1 MFKITVEDA
10 KPSKKKLH
18 IEIPTE
24 DVLKKEAEIVGNIR
38 KTANI
43 KGFRKGKVPKDIIMK
58 TYKKDI
64 EEDTKRELMNVAYEF
79 AVSEYKLNPV
89 SNPVF
94 TSVLYEEN
102 KPFSFDASVDVK
114 PQFELKEYKH
124 IPVTKESLKVTQD
137 EIEKAIKQLQE
148 AFSSLED
155 KNGVVEDEDI
165 VVLSINSIDKK
176 TNNPIKEFSGENL
189 YVEMGKKQL
198 IEEIEKEIYGTKAG
212 DEKIFD
218 VKFNNDYPLR
228 FIKGKDITFDV
239 KIKSVKRKVP
249 PELNDEFAQKV
260 NKEFKTFDDL
270 KKDVE
275 TKLLENKKNLEKNRQ
290 KDEIVKYL
298 LNEYDFEL
306 PESLVNQEAN
316 NIMVEYVKNMY
327 YAGADVNAE
336 EYKPANLRKRFLP
349 EATKRVKSTFIL
361 LAIGDKEKIDVS
373 SDEIKKAI
381 SDEAVARKTSFENLY
396 KEYEEKNLLP
406 IIEMDI
412 LGDKVLDFL
421 YENRSIVE
429 KKETDEASN
438 EKQKEEK

>member
-1 MFKITVEDA
+1 MFQITVEDV
-10 KPSKKKLH
+10 KPSKKRLH
-18 IEIPTE
+18 IEVPAE
-24 DVLKKEAEIVGNIR
+24 NVLKKEAEIVGNIG

-64 EEDTKRELMNVAYEF
+64 EEDTKRELMSTAYEF
-79 AVSEYKLNPV
+79 AISEHKLNPV
-89 SNPVF
+89 SNPAF
-94 TSVLYEEN
+94 TSVVYEKD

-114 PQFELKEYKH
+114 PQFDLKEYKN
-124 IPVTKESLKVTQD
+124 IPIEKEGLEVTQD

-155 KNGVVEDEDI
+155 KDGTVKDEDI
-165 VVLSINSIDKK
+165 VVLSINSINKH
-176 TNNPIKEFSGENL
+176 TNAPIKEFSGENL
-189 YVEMGKKQL
+189 YIEMGKKQL
-198 IEEIEKEIYGTKAG
+198 IEEIEKEIYGAKAG

-218 VKFNNDYPLR
+218 VKFDNDYPLR
-228 FIKGKDITFDV
+228 FIKGKDITFDL
-239 KIKSVKRKVP
+239 KIKSVKKKNP
-249 PELNDEFAQKV
+249 PELDDKFAQKV

-275 TKLLENKKNLEKNRQ
+275 TKLLENKKNLEVNRQ
-290 KDEIVKYL
+290 KDKIVNYL

-306 PESLVNQEAN
+306 PESLVNQEASN
-316 NIMVEYVKNMY
+316 VIVEYVKNMY
-327 YAGADVNAE
+327 YSGADVNTE
-336 EYKPANLRKRFLP
+336 EYKPANLRKRFVP
-349 EATKRVKSTFIL
+349 EAEKRVKSTFIL
-361 LAIGDKEKIDVS
+361 LAIGNKEKIDVS

-406 IIEMDI
+406 IVEMDI

-421 YENRSIVE
+421 YENSI
-429 KKETDEASN
+429 TA
-438 EKQKEEK
+438 KQKESGETDKKQKTEE